1 MTYFI
6 LFIWSVDCFQG
17 RACWGDNEHA
27 GETVWIPNNKLISLL
42 PDAAR
47 AWSKRIVMSSGYGN
61 FQTGTEQMRS
71 KETSTN
77 CLLAKHRC
85 IGKRGL
91 CALCNRQRES
101 SVIAYTHTHTYTT
114 IISSMSCK
122 EWVLH
127 NGCCASLMYLP
138 FKTMAQGGAAIPG
151 GNIAKFVT
159 EWTRRQEHVWI
170 RPAHCFLAFSCFL
183 SF

>member
-1 MTYFI
+1 MWI
-6 LFIWSVDCFQG
+6 LSSICDAIRHEILYSVYLKVDCFQS

-27 GETVWIPNNKLISLL
+27 GETVWIPNNKFISLL
-42 PDAAR
+42 LDAAQ
-47 AWSKRIVMSSGYGN
+47 AWTKRIVMSSGYGN
-61 FQTGTEQMRS
+61 FQTGTEQIRS

-101 SVIAYTHTHTYTT
+101 SVIAYTHTT

-138 FKTMAQGGAAIPG
+138 FKTMAKGGAAIPG
-151 GNIAKFVT
+151 GNGGICYWMDKEAGSCVNK
-159 EWTRRQEHVWI
+159 TR
-170 RPAHCFLAFSCFL
+170 
-183 SF
+183 